1 MARGW
6 ESKAVEAQIELAE
19 NKPRRAKRL
28 LLSAEQIIALR
39 QRESLELSRTRIRHL
54 IENTQNPRYLSQLEK
69 QLADLD
75 ARIGQLA

>member
-19 NKPRRAKRL
+19 NKPRRPKRA
-28 LLSAEQIIALR
+28 LLSAEQIEALR

-54 IENTQNPRYLSQLEK
+54 IQNTENPRYLSQLEK
-69 QLADLD
+69 QLADVESKL
-75 ARIGQLA
+75 GQLT

>member
-6 ESKAVEAQIELAE
+6 ESKSVEAQIELAE
-19 NKPRRAKRL
+19 NKPRRQKRI
-28 LLSAEQIIALR
+28 LLSAAEIEALR
-39 QRESLELSRTRIRHL
+39 QKESLELSRTRIRHL

-69 QLADLD
+69 QLADLE

>member
-19 NKPRRAKRL
+19 NKPRRPKRL
-28 LLSAEQIIALR
+28 LLSAEQIVALR
-39 QRESLELSRTRIRHL
+39 QRESLELSRKRIRHL
-54 IENTQNPRYLSQLEK
+54 IETTQNPRYLSQLEK

-75 ARIGQLA
+75 GKIGQLA

>member
-19 NKPRRAKRL
+19 NKQRRPKRI
-28 LLSAEQIIALR
+28 LLSAEEIVAIR

-54 IENTQNPRYLSQLEK
+54 IETTQNPRYLSQLEK
-69 QLADLD
+69 QLADLE
-75 ARIGQLA
+75 ARIGQLT

>member
-19 NKPRRAKRL
+19 NKSRRPKRT
-28 LLSAEQIIALR
+28 LLSAEQIEALR

-54 IENTQNPRYLSQLEK
+54 IQNTENPRYLSQLEK
-69 QLADLD
+69 QLADIESKL
-75 ARIGQLA
+75 GQLA